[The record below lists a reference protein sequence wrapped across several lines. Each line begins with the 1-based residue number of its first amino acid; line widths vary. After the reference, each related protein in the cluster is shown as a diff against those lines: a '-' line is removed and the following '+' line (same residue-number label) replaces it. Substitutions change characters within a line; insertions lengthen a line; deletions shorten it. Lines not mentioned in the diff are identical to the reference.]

1 MNFKKILT
9 GALYEKKKKKNDT
22 AKNVAIG
29 AGIGTALGLAAGFL
43 FAPKSGKE
51 TRETIAKG
59 AQKLSEE
66 VKEKIEEASSKI
78 KEMTSKKAGNDGSG
92 NDSSDC
98 CCECVDSE
106 CEPDCCDDICSC
118 ENGDDNI
125 NKQ

>member
-51 TRETIAKG
+51 TRENIAKG
-59 AQKLSEE
+59 AQKLTEE
-66 VKEKIEEASSKI
+66 VKEKLEEASSKI
-78 KEMTSKKAGNDGSG
+78 KEMASKKSENSSG
-92 NDSSDC
+92 NDNSSDC
-98 CCECVDSE
+98 CCECTDSE
-106 CEPDCCDDICSC
+106 YEPDCCDEICSC
-118 ENGDDNI
+118 EDDDENTV
-125 NKQ
+125 K